1 MRTSL
6 QHPFASALCSSDRFL
21 KGPDI
26 SIKVLTNST
35 RTNIN
40 ISMKLIAGFYPLPS
54 PTLVRAQVAG
64 EQIEDTFCW
73 SSVSCT
79 WDVFQILQLSQSNQ
93 CPRRKSKWHV
103 YVRIKNS
110 WINTVGNGKRD
121 FGLRKICFFP
131 RSSVLYFFVRKALWE
146 KMREIGVFF

>member
-1 MRTSL
+1 MLFLVRTSL

-26 SIKVLTNST
+26 SIKALTNST
-35 RTNIN
+35 GTNIN
-40 ISMKLIAGFYPLPS
+40 IFTKLIPGFYPLPS
-54 PTLVRAQVAG
+54 LTLVGAQVAG

-73 SSVSCT
+73 RSVSCT

-93 CPRRKSKWHV
+93 CPRRESKWHV

-110 WINTVGNGKRD
+110 WINTVGNGNRE
-121 FGLRKICFFP
+121 FGLSKIWVFQNKQAQC
-131 RSSVLYFFVRKALWE
+131 SISLSLKWGYF
-146 KMREIGVFF
+146 